1 MIAVTESV
9 HISESEIKFTFARS
23 PGPGGQNVNRVATKA
38 MLHFDVARSPSL
50 TDEQRELVMRRLKT
64 RINKDG
70 VLRVVSSRYRTQ
82 SANKTAAAER
92 FVELM
97 GEALRKR
104 SKRKRT
110 RVPREAVER
119 RLQEKKHRSQLKRER
134 SQRDF

>member
-1 MIAVTESV
+1 VIAVTDSV
-9 HISESEIKFTFARS
+9 HISESEIKFTFVRS

-38 MLHFDVARSPSL
+38 ILNFDVARSPDL
-50 TDEQRELVMRRLKT
+50 TDEQRALVMRRLKT
-64 RINKDG
+64 RINKGG
-70 VLRVVSSRYRTQ
+70 VLRVISSRHRTQ
-82 SANKTAAAER
+82 SANKVAATER

-97 GEALRKR
+97 GEALKKR
-104 SKRKRT
+104 PKRKRT